1 MRVGAVEMDTHRDET
16 TGASLVG
23 RTIDNSP
30 RALIRYALAALV
42 LTTALVWTSYLVRDV
57 LILIY
62 VAILVA
68 IGLGPLVNSI
78 EARRLPSLRRHV
90 PRWLAILAIYVTLLG
105 VVVGAAA
112 VIVPPLV
119 TQARDL
125 WASAP
130 RLLHTAQAWL
140 LDRGLITREMSV
152 QEAVQQSTLA
162 GPDAVSTVL
171 DAVTGVLGGVFGLFT
186 ILILSFY
193 LLVDGERLA
202 WQFVRMFPPAE
213 RPRVRDAAAR
223 VSRKVSAWL
232 GGQLLLSGIIGASAA
247 LGLFLMDVPY
257 FYVLALI
264 AALGEMIPIVGPFL
278 SAIPAVLV
286 ALAVSPAVALGVIV
300 FFLVQQQIENHLL
313 VPKLMERQVGVSA
326 VFVIVALLLGGRL
339 LGIVGAILAVPT
351 AAIVQVLLEEL
362 WPDTS
367 GEGRSI
373 SRVVD

>member
-1 MRVGAVEMDTHRDET
+1 MDIHPDDSSRTYPVGPAV
-16 TGASLVG
+16 
-23 RTIDNSP
+23 DNSP

-42 LTTALVWTSYLVRDV
+42 FTAALAWMAYLVRDV

-62 VAILVA
+62 VAVLVA
-68 IGLGPLVNSI
+68 IGLSPVVNTI
-78 EARRLPSLRRHV
+78 EAHRLPSLRRHV

-105 VVVGAAA
+105 LLVGVAAL
-112 VIVPPLV
+112 VVPPLV
-119 TQARDL
+119 TQAREL
-125 WASAP
+125 WTTAP
-130 RLLHTAQAWL
+130 GLLHTAQAWL
-140 LDRGLITREMSV
+140 LDRGLISREITV
-152 QEAVQQSTLA
+152 REAVQQSSIASTDTV
-162 GPDAVSTVL
+162 GTVL
-171 DAVTGVLGGVFGLFT
+171 DAVTGVAGGVFGIVT
-186 ILILSFY
+186 ILILAFY
-193 LLVDGERLA
+193 LLVDGDQLA
-202 WQFVRMFPPAE
+202 WQCIRLFPPGE
-213 RPRVRDAAAR
+213 RSRVRDAAAR

-247 LGLFLMDVPY
+247 LGLFLMDVPC

-286 ALAVSPAVALGVIV
+286 ALAVSPTVALGVIV
-300 FFLVQQQIENHLL
+300 FFLIQQQVENHLL

-362 WPDTS
+362 WPDVS
-367 GEGRSI
+367 GNGGSVP
-373 SRVVD
+373 RVVD